1 MGREIGR
8 LRAHQLN
15 ELPIGRHADGG
26 NLYLVVRDDGRRWVF
41 RYRSKARKRVVDL
54 GLGSANVVSL
64 AQARRLARK
73 AHEALSEGRDPR
85 TAARS
90 SRAVSFG
97 AAADAKIELDAP
109 HWKNAKH
116 AAQWKATMA
125 RVSFRDRP
133 VAAITFDDVVAE
145 LRPVWTEKA
154 ETARRV
160 RARIEAVI
168 DFAHA
173 KGWTTV
179 DNPARLTG
187 KFRNVMGRQPKKGDD
202 AHHAAM
208 PYKDVPALMAQLR
221 DRTNISARALEFTI
235 LTAARTGE
243 TLGAT
248 WSEFDIDRATWTI
261 PGARMKA
268 GKEHVVPLSDR
279 AVEILRSLKRAGDLV
294 FPGTKAD
301 RPLSNMSLA
310 MVLRRL
316 RDGVTVHGFRS
327 SFRDWAGERAYPRD
341 VVEAA
346 LAHGLRD
353 KTEASYL
360 RTNYLDQR
368 RPIMDQWSR
377 FLSSANPAQILA
389 FNR

>member
-1 MGREIGR
+1 
-8 LRAHQLN
+8 
-15 ELPIGRHADGG
+15 
-26 NLYLVVRDDGRRWVF
+26 LYLVVRGDGRRWVF
-41 RYRSKARKRVVDL
+41 RYRSKARKHPIDL
-54 GLGSANVVSL
+54 GLGSARVISL
-64 AQARRLARK
+64 AQARRLAKK
-73 AHEALSEGRDPR
+73 AHEALSEGRDVR
-85 TAARS
+85 AAVRPS
-90 SRAVSFG
+90 QAVSFG
-97 AAADAKIELDAP
+97 MATDAKIELDGP
-109 HWKNAKH
+109 HWKNEKH
-116 AAQWKATMA
+116 AAQWRSTMQ

-133 VAAITFDDVVAE
+133 VASITFDDVVAE

-160 RARIEAVI
+160 RARIEAVL

-173 KGWTTV
+173 KGWITG

-187 KFRNVMGRQPKKGDD
+187 KLRNVLGKQPRKGDD

-208 PYKDVPALMAQLR
+208 RYADVPALVAALR
-221 DRTNISARALEFTI
+221 EKTDISARALEFTI

-248 WSEFDIDRATWTI
+248 WAEIDLDAATWTI

-268 GKEHVVPLSDR
+268 GREHVVPLSDR
-279 AVEILRSLKRAGDLV
+279 AIEILRKLERAGELV
-294 FPGTKAD
+294 FPGAKAD
-301 RPLSNMSLA
+301 RPLSNMALA
-310 MVLRRL
+310 MMLRRL

-368 RPIMDQWSR
+368 RPIMDQWAR
-377 FLSSANPAQILA
+377 FVGSANTAQILA
-389 FNR
+389 FNK